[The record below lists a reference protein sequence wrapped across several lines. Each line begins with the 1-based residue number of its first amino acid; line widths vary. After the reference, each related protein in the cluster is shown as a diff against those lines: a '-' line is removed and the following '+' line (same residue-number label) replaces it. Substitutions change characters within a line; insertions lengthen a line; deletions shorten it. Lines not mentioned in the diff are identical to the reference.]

1 MGENNY
7 TPTFGDIKTT
17 TAKEPEIQP
26 MITIT
31 KEQYDSLHRSA
42 VILDVVHAM
51 SDVVYSNDL
60 KDILAAISIVEKDG

>member
-1 MGENNY
+1 MGENNN
-7 TPTFGDIKTT
+7 TFTLGDIRPT

-51 SDVVYSNDL
+51 SDVVYSNEL
-60 KDILAAISIVEKDG
+60 KDILAALSIVEQEG